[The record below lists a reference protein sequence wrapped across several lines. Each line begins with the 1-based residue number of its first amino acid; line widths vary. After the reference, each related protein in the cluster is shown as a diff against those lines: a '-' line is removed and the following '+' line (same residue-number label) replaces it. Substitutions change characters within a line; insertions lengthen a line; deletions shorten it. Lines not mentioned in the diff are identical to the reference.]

1 MGKVVLFFP
10 SYRSREASPPL
21 ALIAIAG
28 PLISRGYDVEIVDAA
43 VEPDFE
49 RRTIEAARGAL
60 CVGISIITGPMIEDT
75 IRVGRALK
83 RAYPNL
89 PIVLGGWHPSI
100 LPEQTLA
107 ADFVD
112 VVAIKQGELTMCEL
126 VKRFELGMPLD
137 GVEGILFKRDGEIV
151 RNAPRPYTAIDKL
164 PSRMPGYALI
174 DYDRYERQTGL
185 RWAMYTTSHGC
196 PYNCGYCSNASV
208 YGRRLDTLPVEQVVD
223 EVTTLVTRY
232 GVKYLGIIDDIFFS
246 HTKRSLAMAEGFVRA
261 GLDFKWYIQDRADCV
276 ARLTTEEARLYARAG
291 LHRVH
296 FGAES
301 GSDEVLVA
309 IEKKAAAEDAIRAV
323 DVCKAAGIR
332 ASFGFIFGLPS
343 ETEADLSESLR
354 LIDRIYA
361 RYDRADCYTNIFTPY
376 PGSPIWD
383 DVVGKGFESPASLEE
398 WISFF
403 PQLTVLPW
411 LDGEQHARLQN
422 IRQYL
427 RIGYPVI
434 KVGEIPRSRAERVS
448 QALLRP
454 VARYR
459 IRHHA
464 YRFPA
469 ELRTLDVLR
478 AVKRRVAG
486 LPTGARAVEYA

>member
-1 MGKVVLFFP
+1 MRKVVLFFP

-28 PLISRGYDVEIVDAA
+28 PLVARGYDVEIIDAA
-43 VEPDFE
+43 VEPDFV
-49 RRTIEAARGAL
+49 RRTVAAARGAL

-83 RAYPNL
+83 NAYPEL

-100 LPEQTLA
+100 LPEQTLE

-112 VVAIKQGELTMCEL
+112 VVAVKQGELTMCEL
-126 VKRFELGMPLD
+126 VQRFELGMPLD
-137 GVEGILFKRDGEIV
+137 GVAGILFKRDGQIV
-151 RNAPRPYTAIDKL
+151 RNAPRLYTPIEEL
-164 PSRMPGYALI
+164 PSRMPGYKLI

-185 RWAMYTTSHGC
+185 RWVMYTTSHGC

-223 EVTTLVTRY
+223 EVRTLVNVF
-232 GVKYLGIIDDIFFS
+232 GVRYLGIIDDIFFC
-246 HTKRSLAMAEGFVRA
+246 HTKRSLAMAEGFIRA

-276 ARLTTEEARLYARAG
+276 ARLTPDEARMYARAG

-301 GSDEVLVA
+301 GSDEVLVS

-323 DVCKAAGIR
+323 DVCKLAGIR

-343 ETEADLSESLR
+343 ETEEDLEDSLG

-383 DVVGKGFESPASLEE
+383 DVVGKGFEAPRSLEE

-411 LDGEQHARLQN
+411 LDGARHARLQN

-434 KVGEIPRSRAERVS
+434 KVGEVPRSRAERTS
-448 QALLRP
+448 QAVLRP
-454 VARYR
+454 LARYR
-459 IRHHA
+459 IRNHA

-469 ELRTLDVLR
+469 ELRTLDALR
-478 AVKRRVAG
+478 SLKRRVMG
-486 LPTGARAVEYA
+486 LPIGARAVEYA

>member
-1 MGKVVLFFP
+1 MKVVLFFP

-21 ALIAIAG
+21 ALIALAG
-28 PLISRGYDVEIVDAA
+28 PLVARGYEVEIVDAS
-43 VEPDFE
+43 VEEEFVS
-49 RRTIEAARGAL
+49 RTVEAARDAL

-83 RAYPNL
+83 AAYPEL

-112 VVAIKQGELTMCEL
+112 VVAIKQGELTMLDL
-126 VKRFELGMPLD
+126 VRRFETGMPLD
-137 GVEGILFKRDGEIV
+137 GVEGTLFKRDGEIV
-151 RNAPRPYTAIDKL
+151 RNPPRRYTPIDEL
-164 PSRMPGYALI
+164 PSRMPGYELI

-185 RWAMYTTSHGC
+185 RWVMYTSSHGC

-208 YGRRLDTLPVEQVVD
+208 YGRRLDTLPVEQVVE
-223 EVTTLVTRY
+223 EVSTLVNRH
-232 GVKYLGIIDDIFFS
+232 GVRYLGIIDDIFFC
-246 HTKRSLAMAEGFVRA
+246 HTRRSLEIAEGFLRA
-261 GLDFKWYIQDRADCV
+261 GLDFSWYIQDRADCV
-276 ARLTTEEARLYARAG
+276 ARLSDDEARLYARAG

-301 GSDEVLVA
+301 GSDDVLVS
-309 IEKKAAAEDAIRAV
+309 IEKKAHAEDTLRAV
-323 DVCKAAGIR
+323 DKCKTAGIR

-343 ETEADLSESLR
+343 ETERDLEESLE

-376 PGSPIWD
+376 PGSPIWEET
-383 DVVGKGFESPASLEE
+383 VEKGFRAPRSLDE
-398 WISFF
+398 WIDFF

-411 LDGEQHARLQN
+411 LDGERHRRLQN

-427 RIGYPVI
+427 RIGYPVV
-434 KVGEIPRSRAERVS
+434 KVGEVPRSIPERVS
-448 QALLRP
+448 QAALRP
-454 VARYR
+454 LARYR
-459 IRHHA
+459 LRHRR
-464 YRFPA
+464 YGFPA
-469 ELRTLDVLR
+469 ELRALDALR
-478 AVKRRVAG
+478 ALKRRLAG
-486 LPTGARAVEYA
+486 LPTGPRAVEYA